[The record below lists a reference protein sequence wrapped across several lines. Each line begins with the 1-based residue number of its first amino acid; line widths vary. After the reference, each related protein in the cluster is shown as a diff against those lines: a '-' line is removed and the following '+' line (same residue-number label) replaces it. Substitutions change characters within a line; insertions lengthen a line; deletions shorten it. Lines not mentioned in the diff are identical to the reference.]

1 MNNLKKTTF
10 LIVLLFVSHCGKE
23 DNKVKFNSI
32 LLFGDSLMSGYG
44 LQEEQH
50 LSIVLENNLKL
61 EGHKIKVSSQSISG
75 DTTLDGLDRVENIFS
90 DENYDLVIIGLG
102 ANDMLRGIDPEL
114 TKKNLEKI
122 IEKIQDKNI
131 NILLT
136 GMIASPTRGIEYKN
150 KFDQIFPDLQ
160 NKYNLNFMPFLLKGV
175 ALKPKFNQS
184 DGIHPNSKGVEIIS
198 KNLKDAIIDI
208 M

>member
-90 DENYDLVIIGLG
+90 DAKPLIIPRWRVEDIDTVEDL
-102 ANDMLRGIDPEL
+102 
-114 TKKNLEKI
+114 KNAEIKAKILKMQEEK
-122 IEKIQDKNI
+122 
-131 NILLT
+131 
-136 GMIASPTRGIEYKN
+136 
-150 KFDQIFPDLQ
+150 
-160 NKYNLNFMPFLLKGV
+160 
-175 ALKPKFNQS
+175 
-184 DGIHPNSKGVEIIS
+184 
-198 KNLKDAIIDI
+198 
-208 M
+208 